1 MRELSIFDYK
11 GKQVRT
17 IQKDGET
24 WWVLKDVCAVLGISD
39 VRRVAERLD
48 VDEWR
53 QTPVSDRRGR
63 SQDPYIINE
72 SG

>member
-24 WWVLKDVCAVLGISD
+24 WWTLQK
-39 VRRVAERLD
+39 R
-48 VDEWR
+48 
-53 QTPVSDRRGR
+53 
-63 SQDPYIINE
+63 II
-72 SG
+72 GLYW

>member
-24 WWVLKDVCAVLGISD
+24 WWVLKDVCGILGI
-39 VRRVAERLD
+39 
-48 VDEWR
+48 
-53 QTPVSDRRGR
+53 
-63 SQDPYIINE
+63 
-72 SG
+72 